1 MAHVKIDSRINS
13 NRSFLAMEKNIK
25 DLLSKLTLEEK
36 AGLCS
41 GKDFWRTK
49 AVERLGIPSVMVS
62 DGPSG
67 LRTQQENGADENDA
81 RISVSFPSGCAT
93 ASSFDRN
100 LLHRLGQVLG
110 EEANNFNVSTLLG
123 PAINIKRSPLCGR
136 NFEYFS
142 EDPCVAGELGA
153 AYISGVQS
161 KNVGT
166 SLKHFAANNQETN
179 RFSVSEIIDERAL
192 REIYL
197 PGFETCVKKAAP
209 TTIMCSYNAIN
220 GELSSQ
226 NKWLLKDLLRDEWG
240 FKGLVM
246 SDWGAVYDRV
256 KGIKADLSLE
266 MPYSGGFTD
275 KDVVDAVNSGSLSM
289 EELDEAVSHVLEMVL
304 NYTKKKQPGSFD
316 MEKDHAESA
325 KIAQESCVLLKN
337 EGGILPLEEKE
348 AESILFVGHFAKAP
362 RYGGGGSSKIRCY
375 KITSAMDAAKNANLN
390 VKYSQGYN
398 EDFVTTNSELTE
410 EALAEAKKAS
420 KVVIFAGLPESFE
433 SEGAD
438 RTSLDMPQVQNELI
452 EKIAAVN
459 PNTVVVLHNGSP
471 VTMPWI
477 EKVPA
482 VLECYLGGENV
493 GSAQINLLFGKAN
506 PCGKLA
512 ETFPLRLEDTPC
524 YLSFP
529 GNGRTSI
536 YSEGIFVGYRW
547 YDSRK
552 MPVLFPFGHGL
563 SYTSFSYSG
572 LKLSKKAF
580 RDNEGVEVS
589 LTVTNTG
596 NREGKEIVQL
606 YVSDKTGVEIRPE
619 KELKGF
625 EKVSLNPGESKTVT
639 FNLEKRAFAYWNTD
653 TKEWYAPSGTY
664 EILIGASSRDI
675 RLKAQVEVTS
685 SSKKA
690 FTITPQ
696 TTISDMLR
704 NKEMAALIQPDY
716 MKARK
721 FVDDM
726 TDEEFEAKFPFPK
739 EGMIGMILSNPF
751 RSNRGRD
758 GKTMEDILK
767 QVADYN
773 RALDSQESSD

>member
-1 MAHVKIDSRINS
+1 MNKKIK
-13 NRSFLAMEKNIK
+13 E
-25 DLLSKLTLEEK
+25 LLEQLTLEEK

-49 AVERLGIPSVMVS
+49 PVERLGLPSIMVS

-67 LRTQQENGADENDA
+67 LRTQFDNGVDENDSRPA
-81 RISVSFPSGCAT
+81 VSFPSGCAT
-93 ASSFDRN
+93 ASSFDRE
-100 LLHRLGQVLG
+100 LLHHLGEILG
-110 EEANNFNVSTLLG
+110 EEANNYKVSTVLG

-136 NFEYFS
+136 NFEYLS
-142 EDPCVAGELGA
+142 EDPFVSGELGA
-153 AYISGVQS
+153 AYINGVQS
-161 KNVGT
+161 KNAGT
-166 SLKHFAANNQETN
+166 SVKHFAANNQETN
-179 RFSVSEIIDERAL
+179 RFSVSEEIDERTL

-197 PGFETCVKKAAP
+197 PGFEICVKKASP

-266 MPYSGGFTD
+266 MPYSGGHTD
-275 KDVVDAVNSGSLSM
+275 NDIVQAVKSGKLKM

-304 NYTKKKQPGSFD
+304 NYTEHKQNGVFD
-316 MEKDHAESA
+316 MDKDHEESGR
-325 KIAQESCVLLKN
+325 IAAESCVLLKN
-337 EGGILPLEEKE
+337 DNAVLPVKNSNEKVLFAGCF
-348 AESILFVGHFAKAP
+348 AENP
-362 RYGGGGSSKIRCY
+362 RYGGGGSSKIKCY
-375 KITSAMDAAKNANLN
+375 KMTSALDAAREAGLN
-390 VKYSQGYN
+390 IKYVKGYN
-398 EDFVTTNSELTE
+398 DDFVTTTPALTD
-410 EALAEAKKAS
+410 EAVSAARQADT
-420 KVVIFAGLPESFE
+420 VVVFAGLPESFE

-452 EKIAAVN
+452 EKLAAVN
-459 PNTVVVLHNGSP
+459 KKIVVVLHNGAP
-471 VTMPWI
+471 VSMPWVD
-477 EKVPA
+477 KVSSI
-482 VLECYLGGENV
+482 LECYLGGENI
-493 GSAQINLLFGKAN
+493 GSAQINILFGKAN

-524 YLSFP
+524 YLTYP

-547 YDSRK
+547 YDSRR
-552 MPVLFPFGHGL
+552 MQVLFPFGHGL
-563 SYTSFSYSG
+563 SYTNFEYSD
-572 LKLSKKAF
+572 LTISKKSF
-580 RDNEGVEVS
+580 KDKEGVEVS
-589 LTVTNTG
+589 VKIKNAG
-596 NREGKEIVQL
+596 SMDGKEIVQL

-625 EKVSLNPGESKTVT
+625 EKLALCAGEEKFVT
-639 FNLEKRAFAYWNTD
+639 FKLDQRSFAYWNTD

-664 EILIGASSRDI
+664 IISIGASSRDI
-675 RLKAQVEVTS
+675 RLSAEVDVTS

-696 TTISDMLR
+696 TTMGDMLR
-704 NKEMAALIQPDY
+704 NREMAALIHDEY

-721 FVDDM
+721 VIDDVS
-726 TDEEFEAKFPFPK
+726 DEEFAAKYPFPK
-739 EGMIGMILSNPF
+739 EGMLGMILSNPF

-767 QVADYN
+767 QIEDYN
-773 RALDSQESSD
+773 KALDK

>member
-1 MAHVKIDSRINS
+1 MDKKIK
-13 NRSFLAMEKNIK
+13 E
-25 DLLSKLTLEEK
+25 LLSKLTLEEK

-41 GKDFWRTK
+41 GKDWWRTK
-49 AVERLGIPSVMVS
+49 PVERLNIPSIMVS

-67 LRTQQENGADENDA
+67 LRTQQENGADENDS
-81 RISVSFPSGCAT
+81 RTSVSFPSGCAT
-93 ASSFDRN
+93 ASSFDRE
-100 LLHRLGQVLG
+100 LLHHVGEILG
-110 EEANNFNVSTLLG
+110 EEANNYNVSTLLG

-136 NFEYFS
+136 NFEYLS
-142 EDPCVAGELGA
+142 EDPLVSGELGA

-166 SLKHFAANNQETN
+166 SVKHFAANNQESN
-179 RFSVSEIIDERAL
+179 RFSVSEVIDERTL

-275 KDVVDAVNSGSLSM
+275 NDVVEAVKNGSLSM
-289 EELDEAVSHVLEMVL
+289 EELDEAVSHVLEMVF
-304 NYTKKKQPGSFD
+304 NYTENKQSGSFD
-316 MEKDHAESA
+316 MEKDHEKSGF
-325 KIAQESCVLLKN
+325 IAQESCVLLKN
-337 EGGILPLEEKE
+337 DGNLLPIKE
-348 AESILFVGHFAKAP
+348 PAENILFVGYFAEEP

-375 KITSAMDAAKNANLN
+375 KMTSAVTAAKEAGLN
-390 VKYSQGYN
+390 VKYAQGYN
-398 EDFVTTNSELTE
+398 KDFVTTTQALTD
-410 EALAEAKKAS
+410 EAIEAAKTAT
-420 KVVIFAGLPESFE
+420 KVVVFAGLPESFE

-452 EKIAAVN
+452 EKLAAVN
-459 PNTVVVLHNGSP
+459 PNIIVVLHNGAP
-471 VTMPWI
+471 VTMPW
-477 EKVPA
+477 ESKVPSI
-482 VLECYLGGENV
+482 LEFYLGGENV
-493 GSAQINLLFGKAN
+493 GTAQINILFGKAN

-524 YLSFP
+524 YMNFP
-529 GNGRTSI
+529 GNGRVSI

-563 SYTSFSYSG
+563 SYTTFEYSD
-572 LKLSKKAF
+572 LKLSKTAF
-580 RDNEGVEVS
+580 KDSDGAEVS
-589 LTVTNTG
+589 VTIKNTG
-596 NREGKEIVQL
+596 KVAGKEIVQL

-625 EKVSLNPGESKTVT
+625 EKVSLAAGESKTVT
-639 FNLEKRAFAYWNTD
+639 FKIDKRSFAYWNTD
-653 TKEWYAPSGTY
+653 TKEWYAPSGKY
-664 EILIGASSRDI
+664 EILVGASSRDI
-675 RLKAQVEVTS
+675 RLKADVDVTA

-704 NKEMAALIQPDY
+704 NREMAALIQPDY

-726 TDEEFEAKFPFPK
+726 TDEEFAAKFPFPK

-751 RSNRGRD
+751 RSNRGKE

-773 RALDSQESSD
+773 KALDS

>member
-1 MAHVKIDSRINS
+1 MDKKIK
-13 NRSFLAMEKNIK
+13 E
-25 DLLSKLTLEEK
+25 LLSKLTLEEK

-41 GKDFWRTK
+41 GKDWWRTK
-49 AVERLGIPSVMVS
+49 PVERLNIPSIMVS

-67 LRTQQENGADENDA
+67 LRTQQENGADENDS
-81 RISVSFPSGCAT
+81 RTSVSFPSGCAT
-93 ASSFDRN
+93 ASSFDRE
-100 LLHRLGQVLG
+100 LLHHVGEILG
-110 EEANNFNVSTLLG
+110 EEANNYNVSTLLG

-136 NFEYFS
+136 NFEYLS
-142 EDPCVAGELGA
+142 EDPLVSGELGA

-166 SLKHFAANNQETN
+166 SVKHFAANNQESN
-179 RFSVSEIIDERAL
+179 RFSVSEVIDERTL

-275 KDVVDAVNSGSLSM
+275 NDVVEAVKNGSLSM
-289 EELDEAVSHVLEMVL
+289 EELDEAVSHVLEMVF
-304 NYTKKKQPGSFD
+304 NYTENKQSGSFD
-316 MEKDHAESA
+316 MEKDHEKSGL
-325 KIAQESCVLLKN
+325 IAQESCVLLKN
-337 EGGILPLEEKE
+337 DGNLLPIKE
-348 AESILFVGHFAKAP
+348 PAENILFVGYFAEEP

-375 KITSAMDAAKNANLN
+375 KMTSAVTAAKEAGLN
-390 VKYSQGYN
+390 VKYAQGYN
-398 EDFVTTNSELTE
+398 KDFVTTTQALTD
-410 EALAEAKKAS
+410 EAIEAAKTAT
-420 KVVIFAGLPESFE
+420 KVVVFAGLPESFE

-452 EKIAAVN
+452 EKLAAVN
-459 PNTVVVLHNGSP
+459 PNIIVVLHNGAP
-471 VTMPWI
+471 VTMPW
-477 EKVPA
+477 ERKVPSI
-482 VLECYLGGENV
+482 LEFYLGGENV
-493 GSAQINLLFGKAN
+493 GTAQINILFGKAN

-524 YLSFP
+524 YMNFP
-529 GNGRTSI
+529 GNGRVSI

-563 SYTSFSYSG
+563 SYTTFEYSD
-572 LKLSKKAF
+572 LKLSKTAF
-580 RDNEGVEVS
+580 KDSDGAEVS
-589 LTVTNTG
+589 VTIKNTG
-596 NREGKEIVQL
+596 KVAGKEIVQL

-625 EKVSLNPGESKTVT
+625 EKVSLAAGESKTVT
-639 FNLEKRAFAYWNTD
+639 FKLDKRSFAYWNTD
-653 TKEWYAPSGTY
+653 TKEWYAPSGKY
-664 EILIGASSRDI
+664 EILVGASSRDI
-675 RLKAQVEVTS
+675 RLKADVDVTA

-704 NKEMAALIQPDY
+704 NREMAALIQPDY

-726 TDEEFEAKFPFPK
+726 TDEEFAAKFPFPK

-751 RSNRGRD
+751 RSNRGKE

-773 RALDSQESSD
+773 KALDS